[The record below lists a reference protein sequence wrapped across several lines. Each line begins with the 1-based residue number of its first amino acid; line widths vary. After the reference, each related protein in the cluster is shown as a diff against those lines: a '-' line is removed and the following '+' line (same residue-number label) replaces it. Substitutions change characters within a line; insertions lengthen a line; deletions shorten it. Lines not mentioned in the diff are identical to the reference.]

1 MLARVNKA
9 AKAIWSRQ
17 QANGKTAD
25 QTVAA
30 VPLVAAFL
38 RRTVYPYT
46 EGQPLTPEAFDDRWA
61 AAAEDE
67 KSRRRQIAELT
78 AEPKSAE
85 PKPKRL
91 TPAESAARMRELDA
105 ARRNGGT
112 P

>member
-17 QANGKTAD
+17 QENGKTAE

-38 RRTVYPYT
+38 RRTVYPFT

-61 AAAEDE
+61 QAAEDE
-67 KSRRRQIAELT
+67 RARRRQITDLA
-78 AEPKSAE
+78 AP
-85 PKPKRL
+85 PP
-91 TPAESAARMRELDA
+91 PAPDAPRRMSREESAARLRELA
-105 ARRNGGT
+105 AAKNGGAV
-112 P
+112 